1 MLFWDV
7 VTLELR
13 SKGESVPKRSRQTS
27 HWIPATLLG
36 MAMVARGEIGLL
48 IIQLGL
54 NDTSFLS
61 EEAFLVA
68 IWAIVLNTII
78 GPVSVGILLRRFDK
92 TIADDPRWGIQTR
105 SSEDRSKSELDPTS
119 LPQAVAADQCR

>member
-1 MLFWDV
+1 M
-7 VTLELR
+7 TRSEGKPSSNRELMAR
-13 SKGESVPKRSRQTS
+13 N
-27 HWIPATLLG
+27 WAPATLLG

-68 IWAIVLNTII
+68 IWAIVLNTIV
-78 GPVSVGILLRRFDK
+78 GPVSVGLLLRRLDE
-92 TIADDPRWGIQTR
+92 TIAEDPRWGIQVLAPGKR
-105 SSEDRSKSELDPTS
+105 SPSDTWIT
-119 LPQAVAADQCR
+119 LPLPVQVTATDQS

>member
-1 MLFWDV
+1 MPFWDV
-7 VTLELR
+7 VTQKVR
-13 SKGESVPKRSRQTS
+13 SKGDLASKSSLRTS
-27 HWIPATLLG
+27 HWVPATLLG

-78 GPVSVGILLRRFDK
+78 GPVAVGLLLRKFDK
-92 TIADDPRWGIQTR
+92 SIAEDPRWGMETHPLENR
-105 SSEDRSKSELDPTS
+105 SVVEQDPIP
-119 LPQAVAADQCR
+119 LPQAVAANQCP